1 MKSFDERIREFPP
14 EFQQE
19 VESLLQ
25 LLKARMMREATPPAV
40 TYLDCD
46 TDSKW
51 RGALKE
57 MAEEYSSVDLQHKAL
72 DWWNE

>member
-14 EFQQE
+14 ELQQE

-25 LLKARMMREATPPAV
+25 LLKARMKREVIPPDV
-40 TYLDCD
+40 EYMYV
-46 TDSKW
+46 DSAKW
-51 RGALKE
+51 RGALKD
-57 MAEEYSSVDLQHKAL
+57 MAEEYSSVDLQHKTL